1 MSRIRIVRRQR
12 PPRTDQEPSPIPAW
26 LDDPEEVGPCPCG
39 QPPDD
44 ECMMVEG
51 DIPLKR
57 WFHVECLDWL
67 ETEMDDEEIEEK
79 REWERR
85 MRGGDNE

>member
-1 MSRIRIVRRQR
+1 MSRIPIRIIRRKR
-12 PPRTDQEPSPIPAW
+12 RTDKDPTPIPAW

-44 ECMMVEG
+44 DCMLIEG
-51 DIPLKR
+51 DTPLKR
-57 WFHVECLDWL
+57 WFHIGCLDWL
-67 ETEMDDEEIEEK
+67 ETEMSEEEIEEK

-85 MRGGDNE
+85 MRGGNE